1 MKLTMVLVV
10 LRETLSKLC
19 DDDQGE
25 GEGVKLSVSDIFG
38 TFDESF
44 GEAREWTSRRNR
56 VPPEQEWCEP

>member
-10 LRETLSKLC
+10 SRETLSKLC

-38 TFDESF
+38 TFDEGF
-44 GEAREWTSRRNR
+44 GEAREWMSRQN
-56 VPPEQEWCEP
+56 